1 LRGWATGEP
10 SSSCATALHSRR
22 QWIPHGIFQ
31 TRARRRLLSLPT
43 DCAHTWSCP
52 PPSCPWHTANLV
64 LWQSF
69 TRGRSAPL
77 RPQRLS
83 TTGSLLQ
90 NARRHSLSALQRP
103 QTLLPSP
110 LPRRLSLTVPHSR
123 NVAALKPDAAPD
135 AALALVA
142 ATSTPLTVLVGHLPN
157 LHQIAT
163 NLGIVIGADAFAP
176 CGGVVLEA
184 NGNGGWMLAHH
195 IVPEQEKKD
204 WWRHGVS
211 VHIRADETGCEDVEP
226 VTQTAGHKCPCTEC
240 TCGPDCKCAPGQPGC
255 DPCSAW
261 QKAKS

>member
-1 LRGWATGEP
+1 MAGSTHGLTE
-10 SSSCATALHSRR
+10 LHLC
-22 QWIPHGIFQ
+22 G
-31 TRARRRLLSLPT
+31 
-43 DCAHTWSCP
+43 
-52 PPSCPWHTANLV
+52 
-64 LWQSF
+64 
-69 TRGRSAPL
+69 
-77 RPQRLS
+77 
-83 TTGSLLQ
+83 
-90 NARRHSLSALQRP
+90 
-103 QTLLPSP
+103 
-110 LPRRLSLTVPHSR
+110 
-123 NVAALKPDAAPD
+123 
-135 AALALVA
+135 
-142 ATSTPLTVLVGHLPN
+142 LTVLVGHLPN

-255 DPCSAW
+255 DPCCAW